1 MAPHQLQAYLFLTN
15 GVLKF
20 TAGDWWFA
28 IFFRIAADHQSFGCS
43 AGERLT
49 KKSVNGKLE
58 FCD

>member
-28 IFFRIAADHQSFGCS
+28 IFFTGLQ
-43 AGERLT
+43 LT
-49 KKSVNGKLE
+49 TNHSDVQQAN
-58 FCD
+58 D